1 MIYGQIN
8 NLDRVNKTIEQKKL
22 TVADEGGAQG
32 LVELMSHGVVG
43 GHIRATVVVHVR
55 SDSVAHLHF
64 FNFRKTKWELW
75 QTGTNQSTTFNE
87 LSPAGKV
94 HRRKN

>member
-32 LVELMSHGVVG
+32 LVELVGHGVVG
-43 GHIRATVVVHVR
+43 GHIRAAIVVHVR
-55 SDSVAHLHF
+55 GNSVAHLQF
-64 FNFRKTKWELW
+64 YNLEKRY
-75 QTGTNQSTTFNE
+75 
-87 LSPAGKV
+87 
-94 HRRKN
+94 